1 MFCLSVILRKPQN
14 SEFNQFLQYKNLT
27 KSQKHTHTHSSTLNH
42 PAYLPTTHIHT
53 KPKCSYFIKI
63 HFKKTTK
70 YIRKEYNQKKYTL
83 IQSLQLNQRPIT
95 GTTTT
100 STANQLNDYKFELM
114 NDHRI
119 KPTSLQ

>member
-27 KSQKHTHTHSSTLNH
+27 KSQKHTHTSTLNH
-42 PAYLPTTHIHT
+42 PAYLPTTHT
-53 KPKCSYFIKI
+53 YKPKCSYFIKI
-63 HFKKTTK
+63 HFKKKPNIYVRNTK
-70 YIRKEYNQKKYTL
+70 KNTL
-83 IQSLQLNQRPIT
+83 IQSLQLDQRPIT

-100 STANQLNDYKFELM
+100 STANLLNDYKFELM